1 MGTAQVLTAA
11 TTEDVTSVLG
21 IFEIIAKKMFALVGD
36 VVEIVM
42 ANPLLLIPIG
52 IVFTYAI
59 IKVFK
64 MIF

>member
-1 MGTAQVLTAA
+1 MEQTALTAA
-11 TTEDVTSVLG
+11 TVDQVTGVLE
-21 IFEIIAKKMFALVGD
+21 IFEAIAVKLFSLVGN
-36 VVEIVM
+36 VAEIVM
-42 ANPLLLIPIG
+42 AHPLLLIPIG